1 MTNIKI
7 TFYFTEQGP
16 LSLKASNFS
25 PVSAIVPI
33 RYRRKYFTIIHSLQY
48 KIQNFLQQHLLY
60 EIKYVYKE
68 KIKVIP
74 LHTTKGHLGAAL
86 QLL

>member
-7 TFYFTEQGP
+7 SFYFTEQEP

-33 RYRRKYFTIIHSLQY
+33 RYMGKYFTKIHS
-48 KIQNFLQQHLLY
+48 
-60 EIKYVYKE
+60 
-68 KIKVIP
+68 
-74 LHTTKGHLGAAL
+74 
-86 QLL
+86 